1 MPRISDNKAQNNV
14 FVGLSWFDA
23 AIKTQD
29 DGKPIPH
36 GIAGRLMERPLYVME
51 SGRC

>member
-1 MPRISDNKAQNNV
+1 MPRISDNKALTNV

-29 DGKPIPH
+29 DGEPIPH
-36 GIAGRLMERPLYVME
+36 GIVGRLMEWPLYVMDVV
-51 SGRC
+51 